1 MALWSHTRDWSDAA
15 MKIEQYDTVL
25 LKDGRIG
32 FVLEVNSATNFD
44 MDVGA
49 SPADWKTLRSVSIDD
64 IAMVI
69 GKD

>member
-1 MALWSHTRDWSDAA
+1 

-49 SPADWKTLRSVSIDD
+49 SPADWKTLRSVSIDN

-69 GKD
+69 EKD